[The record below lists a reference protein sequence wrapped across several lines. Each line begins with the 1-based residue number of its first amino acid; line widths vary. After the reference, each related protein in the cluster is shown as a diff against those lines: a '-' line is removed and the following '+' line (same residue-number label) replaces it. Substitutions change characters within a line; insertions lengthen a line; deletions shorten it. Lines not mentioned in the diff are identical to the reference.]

1 MAQQSGLAT
10 VQIGSA
16 KAVEPDDPL
25 GALGLGARPR
35 GLLHVVIVA
44 PAKPRGLRQSGTAPP
59 QGRARGVIVAVG
71 DASQAE
77 LVHARLA
84 PLVNRL
90 LWTFLGCDAE
100 RDDVA
105 HDIFVKILRGV
116 QRVRDPARLE
126 AWAMRVSMNTI
137 KNEFR
142 RRRLRRFLALDVVSE
157 AEHPHFHPDFEGR
170 ELLRRT
176 HAILEAL
183 PVAERL
189 AVTLRLIDQA
199 SAERIAE
206 VCGFSERTAKRRL
219 ASGRERFLRL
229 ARRDPLLMARLQQDF
244 PLEESDD
251 A

>member
-1 MAQQSGLAT
+1 M
-10 VQIGSA
+10 
-16 KAVEPDDPL
+16 
-25 GALGLGARPR
+25 
-35 GLLHVVIVA
+35 A
-44 PAKPRGLRQSGTAPP
+44 PAKPHGLRQNGTVAA
-59 QGRARGVIVAVG
+59 QDRGSAVIVAVG
-71 DASQAE
+71 DASQTE

-90 LWTFLGCDAE
+90 VWTFLGCDAE

-105 HDIFVKILRGV
+105 HDIFIKILRGV
-116 QRVRDPARLE
+116 QRVHDPARLE
-126 AWAMRVSMNTI
+126 AWAMRVAMNTI

-142 RRRLRRFLALDVVSE
+142 RRRLRRFFALDVVSE

-176 HAILEAL
+176 HAVLEAL
-183 PVAERL
+183 PVGERL

-206 VCGFSERTAKRRL
+206 VCGFSERTAKRRI
-219 ASGRERFLRL
+219 ASGSERFLRL
-229 ARRDPLLMARLQQDF
+229 ARRDPLLMARMPQNL
-244 PLEESDD
+244 PLEEPHD